1 MQNPKEL
8 TIESV
13 CPMKQ
18 ITKRDGT
25 VVSYDRDRVDS
36 AIFKAASSIGEMSRA
51 RAGELGS
58 IVERHL
64 CGAYGQ
70 ASMPTVEDIQDMVE
84 SVLMQEGEN
93 KTAKAYIVYRHERA
107 MARHG
112 RMRDAEISDNIP
124 YKKIY
129 DVLRWNI
136 NHGCDSIEGIN
147 RIVERGCFP
156 ELVADC
162 NERYNAEA
170 RLGAEQILGRGDDV
184 RVVIVAGPSSSGKT
198 TSMIK
203 VGERLRAAGKELV
216 AINID
221 HYFFDLE
228 MHPRDEFGD
237 YDYETPHA
245 LDLEMI
251 NEHLARLLNGEAI
264 RTPHYDFK
272 TGKRELDVHEMRLE
286 PHQLLLIDSL
296 HGLYSD
302 MSSSV
307 PDAQKF
313 KLYVET
319 LGQVQNSE
327 GLFMRWADNRLMRR
341 MLRDSQFRNLQPR
354 ETLTHWHYVRASEMK
369 NIIPFIDSVDY
380 LLNTAMPYELP
391 VLKDRLF
398 KFFPKAMARFKDD
411 PKRQDAYLR
420 AKRVHD
426 MIAPLEP
433 VGDDS
438 PIPGDAI
445 IREFIGGSIYEY

>member
-1 MQNPKEL
+1 M
-8 TIESV
+8 SA
-13 CPMKQ
+13 CPLKQ

-25 VVSYDRDRVDS
+25 VVSYDRDRIDS
-36 AIFKAASSIGEMSRA
+36 AIFKAASSIGEANRA
-51 RAGELGS
+51 RAEELGA
-58 IVERHL
+58 IVESHL
-64 CGAYGQ
+64 CASYGE

-84 SVLMQEGEN
+84 SVLMQEGEI

-107 MARHG
+107 MERYG
-112 RMRDAEISDNIP
+112 RQRDAEISDNIP

-147 RIVERGCFP
+147 RIVEQGRFP

-162 NERYNAEA
+162 NDRYHEEA
-170 RLGAEQILGRGDDV
+170 RLGAEEILKRGDEV

-203 VGERLRAAGKELV
+203 VGERLRASGKELV

-228 MHPRDEFGD
+228 MHPKDEFGD
-237 YDYETPHA
+237 YDYETPQA
-245 LDLEMI
+245 LDLELI
-251 NEHLARLLNGEAI
+251 NKHLSQLLNGETI

-272 TGKRELDVHEMRLE
+272 TGKRKLDVHELRLD

-302 MSSSV
+302 MTSSV
-307 PDAQKF
+307 SDSHKF

-327 GLFMRWADNRLMRR
+327 GVFMRWADNRLMRR
-341 MLRDSQFRNLQPR
+341 MLRDSQFRNLQPHG
-354 ETLTHWHYVRASEMK
+354 TLTHWHYVRASEMK

-398 KFFPKAMARFKDD
+398 KYFPDAMQRFRND

-426 MIAPLEP
+426 MIAPLTP
-433 VGDDS
+433 VADDS
-438 PIPGDAI
+438 PIPKDAI